1 MYEGLAGAYMVRSC
15 LEVKKK
21 KIKERKG
28 LWKQLHCCFYTD
40 YCLFCDCSK
49 RNNF

>member
-21 KIKERKG
+21 NKGKERP
-28 LWKQLHCCFYTD
+28 LETIAL
-40 YCLFCDCSK
+40 LFLY
-49 RNNF
+49 